1 MPLAPVRKVFRSKT
15 PALRVDA
22 HHADT
27 ILHDIYFA
35 VVHFHY
41 AGGEHLKHPCKSE
54 RVFLMRVMLQYFKV
68 LFFLSIEE
76 RKVLDKNRYPLFYKI
91 YRVYGVYGYI
101 GWIVV
106 DYDG

>member
-22 HHADT
+22 HHADLYSCSNFT
-27 ILHDIYFA
+27 HLSLHYDNT
-35 VVHFHY
+35 
-41 AGGEHLKHPCKSE
+41 GGEHLKHPCKSE

-76 RKVLDKNRYPLFYKI
+76 RKVLDKNLIPPIL
-91 YRVYGVYGYI
+91 
-101 GWIVV
+101 
-106 DYDG
+106 

>member
-1 MPLAPVRKVFRSKT
+1 MYRSKT

-22 HHADT
+22 HHADIFVIASNT
-27 ILHDIYFA
+27 FVSEFLCE
-35 VVHFHY
+35 

-76 RKVLDKNRYPLFYKI
+76 RKVLDKNLIPPIL
-91 YRVYGVYGYI
+91 
-101 GWIVV
+101 
-106 DYDG
+106 

>member
-22 HHADT
+22 HHAD
-27 ILHDIYFA
+27 IVIDLLFHSLFA
-35 VVHFHY
+35 DRCFS
-41 AGGEHLKHPCKSE
+41 GGEHLKHPCKSE

-76 RKVLDKNRYPLFYKI
+76 RKVLDKI
-91 YRVYGVYGYI
+91 
-101 GWIVV
+101 
-106 DYDG
+106 